1 MSVDPYA
8 AAQTAAP
15 TAVAERPV
23 ARNIPAGPVANR
35 ANPFAVASQYGGG
48 DFVPGPNLED
58 LQGRVC
64 ILIPRKEVEVEDLND
79 KTKTKMIWQT
89 DLYVI
94 SGGPF
99 TFWYQKTVK
108 EDGKADRKELTEFAV
123 SNAVTPADPF
133 MVPGYRVY
141 GGYIN
146 YKLGKVAQDRSL
158 FVGVPTRVPQGP
170 DAKKGATVASVA
182 AEFEAW
188 EKTGRKI
195 PAGGPKFA
203 WDMPD
208 PSPEQYAAA
217 MEWWNLNAD
226 KITLG

>member
-1 MSVDPYA
+1 MTVDPYA
-8 AAQTAAP
+8 AMSNTA
-15 TAVAERPV
+15 TATPPERA

-35 ANPFAVASQYGGG
+35 ANPFATASQYGGG
-48 DFVPGPNLED
+48 DFTPGPNLED
-58 LQGRVC
+58 LMGRVC

-79 KTKTKMIWQT
+79 KSKTKLVWQT

-94 SGGPF
+94 TGGPF
-99 TFWYQKTVK
+99 TFWYQKVVK
-108 EDGKADRKELTEFAV
+108 EDGRPDRKELTEYAV
-123 SNAVTPADPF
+123 TNAVTPEDPF
-133 MVPGYRVY
+133 TVLGYRIY

-170 DAKKGATVASVA
+170 DAKKGATVETVA
-182 AEFEAW
+182 QAFEAW

-208 PSPEQYAAA
+208 PSQEQMNAA
-217 MEWWNLNAD
+217 MAWWNLNAD